1 MRHQELTNETG
12 MSVYFADPYRSG
24 QRGTNENTNGLLRR
38 YLPKKTSF
46 RGLSQGELN
55 DIVAGMICVYT
66 DDDHGFG
73 NRYKVEILEPSVP
86 TGIITEVL
94 EVRSPEDLRP
104 VGEKIV
110 LHHSLLEPTEEDPE
124 FDEEPT
130 MFD

>member
-1 MRHQELTNETG
+1 M
-12 MSVYFADPYRSG
+12 
-24 QRGTNENTNGLLRR
+24 
-38 YLPKKTSF
+38 K
-46 RGLSQGELN
+46 LN